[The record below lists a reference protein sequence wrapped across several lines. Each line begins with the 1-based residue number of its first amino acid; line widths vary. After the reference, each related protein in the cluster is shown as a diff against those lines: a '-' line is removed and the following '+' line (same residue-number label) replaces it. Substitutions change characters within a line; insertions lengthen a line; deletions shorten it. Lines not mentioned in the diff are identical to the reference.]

1 MFEPSLRRCYPMGMG
16 KRRIVAD
23 VLLMS
28 AFKLGNPIQI
38 FIQTKVNDFAH
49 RPGGSCLRRFHGL
62 ACVTSQQAEHTA
74 RLSLNTIWS
83 DFV

>member
-1 MFEPSLRRCYPMGMG
+1 MGMG

-49 RPGGSCLRRFHGL
+49 RPGGF
-62 ACVTSQQAEHTA
+62 ACEGFT
-74 RLSLNTIWS
+74 
-83 DFV
+83 D

>member
-1 MFEPSLRRCYPMGMG
+1 MGTG
-16 KRRIVAD
+16 KRRIVAN

-49 RPGGSCLRRFHGL
+49 RPAVL
-62 ACVTSQQAEHTA
+62 ACEGFT
-74 RLSLNTIWS
+74 
-83 DFV
+83 D

>member
-1 MFEPSLRRCYPMGMG
+1 MGMG

-49 RPGGSCLRRFHGL
+49 RPGAG
-62 ACVTSQQAEHTA
+62 
-74 RLSLNTIWS
+74 
-83 DFV
+83 FVVGPKAILLTGPYVRKCKVS